1 MTVARA
7 KHTISGMK
15 IVDLANVSRKQTH
28 LYYRREFKAEAAI
41 EIMQQTRSVP
51 VEFVLELRPTGA
63 MDINVVIVEDIDYPL
78 VPIVNGLKT
87 YILELDKRGV
97 LP

>member
-1 MTVARA
+1 
-7 KHTISGMK
+7 MK

-28 LYYRREFKAEAAI
+28 IYYRREFKADAAI

-51 VEFVLELRPTGA
+51 VEFVLEHKPTGA
-63 MDINVVIVEDIDYPL
+63 IDVSVLIVEDVDYPL
-78 VPIVNGLKT
+78 VPLVNGLKT
-87 YILELDKRGV
+87 YILELDRRGV

>member
-1 MTVARA
+1 MTASPA
-7 KHTISGMK
+7 KHTISAMK

-28 LYYRREFKAEAAI
+28 LYYRREFKADAAI
-41 EIMQQTRSVP
+41 EIMQQTRNVP
-51 VEFVLELRPTGA
+51 VEFVLEHKPTGA
-63 MDINVVIVEDIDYPL
+63 IDVSVVIVDDVDYPL

-87 YILELDKRGV
+87 YILDLDKRGV

>member
-1 MTVARA
+1 
-7 KHTISGMK
+7 MK

-28 LYYRREFKAEAAI
+28 LYYRREFKADAAI
-41 EIMQQTRSVP
+41 EIMLQTRSVP
-51 VEFVLELRPTGA
+51 VEFVLEHKPTGA
-63 MDINVVIVEDIDYPL
+63 VDVSVLIVDDVDYPL
-78 VPIVNGLKT
+78 IPIVNGLKT

>member
-1 MTVARA
+1 
-7 KHTISGMK
+7 MK

-28 LYYRREFKAEAAI
+28 LYYRREFKADAAI
-41 EIMQQTRSVP
+41 EIMQQTRNVP
-51 VEFVLELRPTGA
+51 VEFVLEHKPTGA
-63 MDINVVIVEDIDYPL
+63 IDVSVVIVDDVDYPL

-87 YILELDKRGV
+87 YILDLDKRGV